1 MQFRLGGALCCVVA
15 LSLACSG
22 SEEISFGSD
31 VKPVL
36 ERRCASP
43 ICHGVP
49 PDAAAS
55 GFKLDLAKWLTFE
68 IDTANHITNVAAA
81 EVSSRAK
88 INSQEN
94 PAFSSFLRKTLP
106 VQAGGLFHWR
116 GAVFDS
122 REAAEYKI
130 LADWAATVRDGT
142 EGTTEPALDPLEQR
156 FVDTVYPIL
165 IQKGCASATC
175 HGDLNFGVGI
185 FKAPA
190 IPDTVLASRA
200 DLRTTYHDARR
211 NLALWGDPLRS
222 RLLTKMFP
230 LDKGGIPHKGGNDL
244 FFAAEI
250 EAGIEPA
257 SSPAVQAILAWI
269 DAERAEALGA
279 LSAASK
285 QASAI
290 VFVGGPLP
298 AADVFEVQPFTPGS
312 DLYRLDAPFTGQPVN
327 ITAGAHVGPADIRD
341 PAISHDGR
349 RVVFSMRTS
358 AEDAHNIYTIGL
370 DGSDVRKLTDD
381 RARAANGLTVGNFS
395 PIFGPPG
402 GFAAGGVEPSERIYF
417 SSTRMAERS
426 DRADTQN
433 ADLFA
438 MNTDGQH
445 LERLTHTVVAEVRP
459 TFLSVGEFFGAITY
473 TIRRSAEGG
482 YKGVF
487 FRFPID
493 HNAAFHIQ
501 PEAHPHFG
509 MSEPPQ
515 VFYGLR
521 ELPDGRGALTL
532 LDEGNVWRGGQL
544 ALLERQFA
552 VELPEGSEATAT
564 LPGFRHA
571 LTILTPEASR
581 NSTSA
586 GGLWRDPV
594 GMPDGTI
601 LVARAPG
608 PIDLNRPSVAPV
620 TELVRVRLAEDR
632 VTNRPKVAGVDVVF
646 SNPALAAS
654 QPVAVYARASEDPPH
669 PRAWDPTAATA
680 LVVHSGVQ
688 VIEAV
693 LAQMAPSAPRQV
705 RDDIAMVRV
714 LAPLAV
720 AGPLEVVPVPAQ
732 ETRHG
737 LDGATNLSLNGRMP
751 LFAAVEIPPAMDGS
765 LAAYVPP
772 NVPLRVVTLD
782 SDHLAVGA
790 LQHQWYAPLPGERF
804 PVGIPLSSFAA
815 RCSGCHGA
823 MDGKPE
829 TVLQPP
835 VDAITQ
841 ASITSALYADSD
853 RRRPADLPSVGPSM
867 FVLVDFAKNVQ
878 PILDTKCATSACHGG
893 GTPAGGLS
901 LTAAP
906 TAHYSDA
913 YESLLAP
920 GMGSAHGY
928 AYVDAFGLRARES
941 YLAERIMRREYDAPR
956 SLEGRFCPPEGS
968 PALSPDELTTIIR
981 WIEFGSTFVGAPP

>member
-1 MQFRLGGALCCVVA
+1 MRLCVGGAVSCVVA
-15 LSLACSG
+15 LSLGCS
-22 SEEISFGSD
+22 SADEISFDTD

-55 GFKLDLAKWLTFE
+55 GFKLDAAKWLTFQV
-68 IDTANHITNVAAA
+68 DAAGRITDVSAA
-81 EVSSRAK
+81 EASCKAK
-88 INSQEN
+88 INSAEN

-106 VQAGGLFHWR
+106 AQAGGLFHWR
-116 GAVFDS
+116 GAVFES
-122 REAAEYKI
+122 RDAPDYRI
-130 LADWAATVRDGT
+130 LADWAAAVGDGT
-142 EGTTEPALDPLEQR
+142 EGASEPALDPLEQR

-165 IQKGCASATC
+165 IRKGCAAATC
-175 HGDLNFGVGI
+175 HGDLNFGVGL

-190 IPDTVLASRA
+190 IPDTLLASRA
-200 DLRTTYHDARR
+200 ELRTSYHDARR

-230 LDKGGIPHKGGNDL
+230 LHKGGIPHKGGNDM
-244 FFAAEI
+244 FFAAEL

-257 SSPAVQAILAWI
+257 SSPAAQAILAWI
-269 DAERAEALGA
+269 DAERAEQLGA
-279 LSAASK
+279 LAGASRAAS
-285 QASAI
+285 AL

-312 DLYRLDAPFTGQPVN
+312 DLYRLDAPFTGPPVN
-327 ITAGAHVGPADIRD
+327 ITSGAHTGPADIRD
-341 PAISHDGR
+341 PAVSHDGR
-349 RVVFSMRTS
+349 MVVFSMRTS

-370 DGSDVRKLTDD
+370 DGSGLKKLTDD
-381 RARAANGLTVGNFS
+381 RALAANGLSIGNFS

-402 GFAAGGVEPSERIYF
+402 GFVAGGAAPAERIYF
-417 SSTRMAERS
+417 SSTRVAERS

-459 TFLSVGEFFGAITY
+459 TFLAVGEFFGAITY

-544 ALLERQFA
+544 AVLERQFA
-552 VELPEGSEATAT
+552 VELPEGSEGTAT

-601 LVARAPG
+601 VVARAPG
-608 PIDLNRPSVAPV
+608 PIDLNRKSAAPV
-620 TELVRVRLAEDR
+620 TELVRVSLAEDR
-632 VTNRPKVAGVDVVF
+632 ATHRPKLAGVEVIY
-646 SNPALAAS
+646 SNPAMAAS
-654 QPVAVYARASEDPPH
+654 QPVAVYARPSEDPPH
-669 PRAWDPTAATA
+669 PRAWDPTASTA

-693 LAQMAPSAPRQV
+693 LAQMAPSAPRPV
-705 RDDIAMVRV
+705 REDLAVVRV
-714 LAPLAV
+714 LAPVAA
-720 AGPLEVVPVPAQ
+720 AGPLSVQPVPPD

-737 LDGATNLSLNGRMP
+737 AAGATNLSLSGRMP
-751 LFAAVEIPPAMDGS
+751 LFAAVEIAPAIDGS
-765 LAAYVPP
+765 LAAFVPP
-772 NVPLRVVTLD
+772 NVPLRIVTLD

-804 PVGIPLSSFAA
+804 PVGIPLTSFGA

-823 MDGKPE
+823 MDGNPG

-841 ASITSALYADSD
+841 ASITAALYQDSD
-853 RRRPADLPSVGPSM
+853 RRRPADLPTVGPST
-867 FVLVDFAKNVQ
+867 FVLVDFAKDVQ
-878 PILDTKCATSACHGG
+878 PILDAKCATSACHTGAA
-893 GTPAGGLS
+893 PAGALS
-901 LTAAP
+901 LTSAP
-906 TAHYSDA
+906 TAHYTDA

-920 GMGSAHGY
+920 GAGSAGGY
-928 AYVDAFGLRARES
+928 AYVDALGLRARRS
-941 YLAERIMRREYDAPR
+941 YLAERIMRREYEAPR
-956 SLEGRFCPPEGS
+956 SLDGGSCPPAGS
-968 PALSPDELTTIIR
+968 PALSPEETLTIIR
-981 WIEFGSTFVGAPP
+981 WIEFGSTYVGAPP